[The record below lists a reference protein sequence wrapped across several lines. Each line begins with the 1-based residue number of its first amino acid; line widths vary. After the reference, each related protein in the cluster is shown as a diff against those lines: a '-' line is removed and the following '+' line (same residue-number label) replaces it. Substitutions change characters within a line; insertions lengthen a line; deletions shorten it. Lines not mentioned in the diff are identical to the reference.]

1 MLVLREMLNLK
12 MTSTLP
18 AGKKKKKITKFLLTF
33 LHQFHW
39 WSIWNKEDIY
49 DKGTVRINRVRNC
62 QLMEE
67 KELKTKGASFPLDFR
82 INQNDIIII
91 IMRWY
96 DSQAGNLL
104 SSFVGVEPLGNVR
117 HWEWKSKPAYWFP
130 DQPTLTH
137 TVGSWEVLTFLI
149 CSTVQVQLQT
159 LKMVRLHLVAHCYN
173 AMDPLQKRP
182 GEPAAQAESAALAKV
197 SGFCWHWPQGQ
208 KSVGDHCPLQKQR
221 QPLPGRGNPP
231 RTAWII
237 SQHGKP
243 DRCKSCTLATVRG
256 AECILAWTRTET
268 VFKPSTMQ
276 NKKGCELQTE
286 EK

>member
-1 MLVLREMLNLK
+1 
-12 MTSTLP
+12 
-18 AGKKKKKITKFLLTF
+18 
-33 LHQFHW
+33 
-39 WSIWNKEDIY
+39 
-49 DKGTVRINRVRNC
+49 
-62 QLMEE
+62 MEE

-173 AMDPLQKRP
+173 AWIRYRRDLENLQPRQKALPWPRFQASVGTGLKVKKVWETTVLSRSNANPSPEEETHRGRP
-182 GEPAAQAESAALAKV
+182 GSFPNMGNPTDARAAL
-197 SGFCWHWPQGQ
+197 
-208 KSVGDHCPLQKQR
+208 
-221 QPLPGRGNPP
+221 
-231 RTAWII
+231 
-237 SQHGKP
+237 
-243 DRCKSCTLATVRG
+243 
-256 AECILAWTRTET
+256 
-268 VFKPSTMQ
+268 
-276 NKKGCELQTE
+276 
-286 EK
+286 